1 MIFYRQFIERR
12 DFEVLVLT
20 DRSDISKPPLPNWI
34 AVEPPR
40 IIKRLQQTRLSRYA
54 QAFALLTAGNWIPRG
69 ILKALRDFRA
79 DLVYLGPDTAIA
91 DLGIA
96 IARKLNVP
104 IAGHFMDWP
113 TFTMNGP
120 DWLMKFVERRYR
132 ARYAACDLAFGIC
145 PEMLEALGPHR
156 NSAVFYPIGNLPL
169 EPPSSKPLPEGRPFR
184 LLFAGNLGQ
193 WYGRM
198 VLELAKKVVCHP
210 DFQLVVAGKCAN
222 WTLEE
227 EKWMVASGMYVGF
240 LKGAEYDALFAAAD
254 GLLVC
259 NGFTDEAQTIE
270 ATNFKSKFVDYLA
283 SGLPIFIWAPEG
295 SSSASFSKREG
306 VGILIS
312 DTSPEAV
319 EFAIANYL
327 KSADEEPIFTQTKWM
342 RLRSFFDTAEVLPGV
357 CRNIYQLI
365 DNNLKSVETC

>member
-1 MIFYRQFIERR
+1 MIFYRQFVERR
-12 DFEVLVLT
+12 DFEVIVIT
-20 DRSDISKPPLPNWI
+20 DRSGIPNPPLPNWMV
-34 AVEPPR
+34 VEPNP
-40 IIKRLQQTRLSRYA
+40 ILKRLQRTRFA
-54 QAFALLTAGNWIPRG
+54 PQARAFSLLTAGKWIPRR
-69 ILKALRDFRA
+69 ILKAARDFQP

-113 TFTMNGP
+113 TFTINGP

-156 NSAVFYPIGNLPL
+156 NASVFCPIGNLPL
-169 EPPSSKPLPEGRPFR
+169 KPPASKAKPKGRPFR

-198 VLELAKKVVCHP
+198 VLDLAKKLDGHP
-210 DFQLVVAGKCAN
+210 DIQLVVAGKCAN
-222 WTLEE
+222 WTPEE
-227 EKWMVASGMYVGF
+227 ENWMVTTGMYVGF
-240 LKGAEYDALFAAAD
+240 LKGNEYEALFAAAD

-259 NGFTDEAQTIE
+259 NGFAEEARTIE

-295 SSSASFSKREG
+295 SSSAGFSKREG
-306 VGILIS
+306 VGIWIS
-312 DTSPEAV
+312 DSSPAAV
-319 EFAIANYL
+319 V
-327 KSADEEPIFTQTKWM
+327 QTIMACLPSRNERSMVPEMKWS
-342 RLRSFFDTAEVLPGV
+342 RLRSLFNSVEVLPKILDKIN
-357 CRNIYQLI
+357 RLI
-365 DNNLKSVETC
+365 E

>member
-1 MIFYRQFIERR
+1 MIFYRQFVEWR

-20 DRSDISKPPLPNWI
+20 DRPDVSKPPVPNWMV
-34 AVEPPR
+34 VEPNP
-40 IIKRLQQTRLSRYA
+40 ILKRLQRTRFA
-54 QAFALLTAGNWIPRG
+54 PQARAFSLLTAGKWIPRG
-69 ILKALRDFRA
+69 ILNAVRDFHP

-113 TFTMNGP
+113 TFTINGP
-120 DWLMKFVERRYR
+120 DWLLHYVEKRYR
-132 ARYAACDLAFGIC
+132 ARYSACDLAFGIC

-156 NSAVFYPIGNLPL
+156 NAAVFYPIGNLPL
-169 EPPSSKPLPEGRPFR
+169 DPPVSKPKPEGRPFR

-198 VLELAKKVVCHP
+198 VLDLAKKLDGHP
-210 DFQLVVAGKCAN
+210 DIQLVVAGKCAN
-222 WTLEE
+222 WTPEE
-227 EKWMVASGMYVGF
+227 ENCMVASGMYVGF
-240 LKGAEYDALFAAAD
+240 LKGKEYDALFAAAD

>member
-1 MIFYRQFIERR
+1 MGGCMIFYRQFVERR

-20 DRSDISKPPLPNWI
+20 DRSGIPNPPLPNWMV
-34 AVEPPR
+34 VEPNP
-40 IIKRLQQTRLSRYA
+40 ILKRLQRTRFA
-54 QAFALLTAGNWIPRG
+54 PQARAFSLLTAGKWIPRG
-69 ILKALRDFRA
+69 ILKVARDFHP

-113 TFTMNGP
+113 TFSLNGP
-120 DWLMKFVERRYR
+120 DWLLHYVEKRYR
-132 ARYAACDLAFGIC
+132 VRYAACDLAFGIC

-156 NSAVFYPIGNLPL
+156 NAAVFYPIGNLPL
-169 EPPSSKPLPEGRPFR
+169 DPPAAKLKPEGRPFR

-198 VLELAKKVVCHP
+198 VLDLAKELDGHP
-210 DFQLVVAGKCAN
+210 DIQLIVAGKCAK
-222 WTLEE
+222 WTPEE

-240 LKGAEYDALFAAAD
+240 LKGKEYEALFAAAD

-259 NGFTDEAQTIE
+259 NGFAEEARTIE

-295 SSSASFSKREG
+295 SSSAGFAKREG
-306 VGILIS
+306 VGVWIS
-312 DTSPEAV
+312 DSSPEAV
-319 EFAIANYL
+319 VQAIIACLPSLN
-327 KSADEEPIFTQTKWM
+327 EMPMFREPKWS
-342 RLRSFFDTAEVLPGV
+342 RLRSLFDSAEVLPKILDKIN
-357 CRNIYQLI
+357 RLI
-365 DNNLKSVETC
+365 E